1 MQDPGI
7 ESEEGSNVVS
17 GIESDSAEET
27 GVEIGGVQSRKKDA
41 TDETWPVRQKRTN
54 LRLASKVEL
63 VPISESSDSDLSEP
77 EQATGS
83 LSPPRGKRTEQE
95 DAVAPEEEEDAGQG
109 GECSFAGPS
118 GTSGGGA
125 SSDVVVVVDSED
137 NSGEEAAQVA
147 QEDTVRKQTVVV
159 AGRVVHTKT
168 SKPSR
173 SMQALLA
180 RQRRLDATVAE
191 YRRLVELEGEDTQS
205 STSNGTPASSS
216 APPRSA
222 GQRSAP
228 AVRSR
233 AGRRHR
239 RAAKPAPHSTL
250 KARLRRATHRVSD
263 LEAEVRKLKE
273 HQNLC
278 SFDFSGDP

>member
-1 MQDPGI
+1 MY
-7 ESEEGSNVVS
+7 
-17 GIESDSAEET
+17 
-27 GVEIGGVQSRKKDA
+27 R
-41 TDETWPVRQKRTN
+41 R
-54 LRLASKVEL
+54 
-63 VPISESSDSDLSEP
+63 
-77 EQATGS
+77 
-83 LSPPRGKRTEQE
+83 RG
-95 DAVAPEEEEDAGQG
+95 
-109 GECSFAGPS
+109 

-125 SSDVVVVVDSED
+125 SSDVVVVVVDSED

-147 QEDTVRKQTVVV
+147 QEDTVRKPTVVV
-159 AGRVVHTKT
+159 AGRVVRTKT

-222 GQRSAP
+222 GKRSAP
-228 AVRSR
+228 VVRSR
-233 AGRRHR
+233 AGRCHR
-239 RAAKPAPHSTL
+239 RAAKAAPHSTL

-273 HQNLC
+273 HQNLLEGLRLDHAILREQYDALALRHDALEAKVH
-278 SFDFSGDP
+278 SMHP